1 VKNKKIKSTDI
12 VRAQNG
18 WLKSHGLGNDYIVF
32 NSKTAGF
39 KFTEEVVRKICNRNY
54 GIGSDGLLV
63 LVDSKKA
70 DFGLRIYNPD
80 GSEAEKSGNGIRIFA
95 DYLYGMGFTDKK
107 KFTIEVGGSLV
118 RCDIRTVR
126 GKNDVKSILVE
137 MGKASFTPDSIPVKF
152 KGEETLDMPIFIEGR
167 ELNFSAVSI
176 GNPHAVFMMDYLDSI
191 DIKKIGPIIENNP
204 MFPNRTNVQFVQIID
219 RQNVM
224 IEIWERG
231 AGYTLASGSS
241 SCGVVSVLNRKDM
254 VDDKVNV
261 HMPGG
266 TLEVSIDKT
275 RMIRLRGPV
284 TRIASGI
291 LMI

>member
-1 VKNKKIKSTDI
+1 LI
-12 VRAQNG
+12 
-18 WLKSHGLGNDYIVF
+18 
-32 NSKTAGF
+32 
-39 KFTEEVVRKICNRNY
+39 
-54 GIGSDGLLV
+54 
-63 LVDSKKA
+63 
-70 DFGLRIYNPD
+70 
-80 GSEAEKSGNGIRIFA
+80 
-95 DYLYGMGFTDKK
+95 
-107 KFTIEVGGSLV
+107 
-118 RCDIRTVR
+118 
-126 GKNDVKSILVE
+126 
-137 MGKASFTPDSIPVKF
+137 
-152 KGEETLDMPIFIEGR
+152 PIFIEGR

-176 GNPHAVFMMDYLDSI
+176 GNPHAVFMMDDLDSI
-191 DIKKIGPIIENNP
+191 NIKKIGPIVENNP
-204 MFPNRTNVQFVQIID
+204 IFPNRINVQFVQIID

-284 TRIASGI
+284 TRVTSGI